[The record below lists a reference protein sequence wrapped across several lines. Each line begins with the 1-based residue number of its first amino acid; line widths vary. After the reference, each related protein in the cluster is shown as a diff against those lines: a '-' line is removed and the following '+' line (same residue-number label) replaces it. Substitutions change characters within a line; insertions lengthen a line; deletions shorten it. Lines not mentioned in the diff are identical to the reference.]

1 MKIEYLG
8 TGAAEGFP
16 AMFCNC
22 EHCRRAR
29 TDLQREMRTRSQA
42 IVDGELLIDFPPES
56 YLHAMRGGLDFSAVR
71 YLLVTHSHTD
81 HFYAQELCNR
91 GYRFAYKMAAD
102 ALDIYGN
109 EEVRSVFEEGIR
121 REVRPAVR
129 EGLRFHTVHAF
140 ADFKAG
146 EYRVLTLPARHG
158 NKEEALL
165 YCVQKKDKTFLWLN
179 DSGPLY
185 DEIYPFLAE
194 KGIVAD
200 LVSFDCTFADEKE
213 PSSERHMNIF
223 QNMQARDKMV
233 EYRLVKAD
241 TKYYVTHFSHNGAPF
256 REEME
261 RMAERYGF
269 IAAHDGSVAE
279 I

>member
-56 YLHAMRGGLDFSAVR
+56 YLHAMRGGFDFSAVS

-81 HFYAQELCNR
+81 HFYAQEL
-91 GYRFAYKMAAD
+91 
-102 ALDIYGN
+102 
-109 EEVRSVFEEGIR
+109 
-121 REVRPAVR
+121 
-129 EGLRFHTVHAF
+129 RFHTVHAF
-140 ADFKAG
+140 ADFEAG
-146 EYRVLTLPARHG
+146 EHRVLTLPARHG

-223 QNMQARDKMV
+223 QNMQARDKMT

-241 TKYYVTHFSHNGAPF
+241 TKYYVTHFSHNSAPF